1 MTGFEY
7 GSALGAIE
15 DAKSVPAL
23 AQLRVSL
30 HKDYSGDRDLDG
42 LSEMIE
48 VKRKRLI
55 RES

>member
-7 GSALGAIE
+7 GSALGAIQ
-15 DAKSVPAL
+15 DANSVPAL

-30 HKDYSGDRDLDG
+30 HRDYHGDRDLDG
-42 LSEMIE
+42 LSEMIA
-48 VKRKRLI
+48 VKSRRLT

>member
-1 MTGFEY
+1 MTGFEH
-7 GSALGAIE
+7 GSALGAIQG
-15 DAKSVPAL
+15 ANSVSAL
-23 AQLRVSL
+23 AQLSVSL
-30 HKDYSGDRDLDG
+30 HKDYFRDRDLDG

>member
-7 GSALGAIE
+7 GSALGAIQ
-15 DAKSVPAL
+15 DANSVPAL

-30 HKDYSGDRDLDG
+30 HRDYHGDRDLDG
-42 LSEMIE
+42 LSEMIA
-48 VKRKRLI
+48 VKSRRLV